1 MKPINT
7 VLGSLALK
15 DLGFTL
21 MHEHLLL
28 SDWDLRMA
36 DPQFFDQE
44 QAMQMIEEVIAD
56 AKTHGVKTLVD
67 VTPVSYT
74 HLPAVLLSCLVLS
87 PLLFYWVIFVL
98 NEYGCYMNK
107 IRSWHFI
114 ISWPI
119 TIS

>member
-28 SDWDLRMA
+28 SDWNLRMA

-67 VTPVSYT
+67 VTPINYGRD
-74 HLPAVLLSCLVLS
+74 VLLMQAIAKRTGMQIIAATGVLGCEDVWLRDMPEELLVK
-87 PLLFYWVIFVL
+87 LFV
-98 NEYGCYMNK
+98 
-107 IRSWHFI
+107 R
-114 ISWPI
+114 
-119 TIS
+119 